1 MAEITAL
8 LADIGL
14 FVLLPWIFWRLTRK
28 VLPIVVLPI
37 LLGIVLAAWH
47 VPVKQIGI
55 PSVYGTDIGWVAV
68 LVLAFTAGLEM
79 WQHPGDGPSAHALPQ
94 PSLWRLLTGALVAL
108 GGPFLVG
115 SILAYTVFLHLPG
128 WAAPQAAPWVSAASI
143 GLCIAVSALP
153 VLIGVVREL
162 DPVHKPMGQLA
173 LKLAVVDDAAL
184 WIGLA
189 ALQFA
194 ARGSSALHGWTSL
207 EFLAIGL
214 LVAMAAAGNW
224 ASRHFLHPPTWVI
237 WVTVPVYLA
246 AGAWAS
252 MQLGLHELI
261 GAYFAGALMPPSW
274 VRRLPVEE
282 VGAFALIWLA
292 PLFFGHSGMKID
304 GDALTWPSVL
314 ASLALVAVSI
324 VAKIAAVF
332 LYPPT
337 SGLKLRQ
344 TLGIGALLQ
353 CKGLMEI
360 VAATIL
366 HQKGMLS
373 EFAFAALVVL
383 AVLSTTLTGPLFRL
397 LAPPIPRDQPAT
409 SLRA

>member
-94 PSLWRLLTGALVAL
+94 PGLWRLLTGALVAL

-173 LKLAVVDDAAL
+173 LKLAWWTMQHCGSGWQPFSSQPA
-184 WIGLA
+184 GLP
-189 ALQFA
+189 
-194 ARGSSALHGWTSL
+194 RC
-207 EFLAIGL
+207 
-214 LVAMAAAGNW
+214 MAGHHWNFW
-224 ASRHFLHPPTWVI
+224 
-237 WVTVPVYLA
+237 
-246 AGAWAS
+246 
-252 MQLGLHELI
+252 
-261 GAYFAGALMPPSW
+261 PSGCLSPW
-274 VRRLPVEE
+274 RRL
-282 VGAFALIWLA
+282 A
-292 PLFFGHSGMKID
+292 
-304 GDALTWPSVL
+304 
-314 ASLALVAVSI
+314 
-324 VAKIAAVF
+324 
-332 LYPPT
+332 
-337 SGLKLRQ
+337 
-344 TLGIGALLQ
+344 
-353 CKGLMEI
+353 
-360 VAATIL
+360 
-366 HQKGMLS
+366 
-373 EFAFAALVVL
+373 
-383 AVLSTTLTGPLFRL
+383 TGP
-397 LAPPIPRDQPAT
+397 
-409 SLRA
+409 RAISCTRRHGLSG